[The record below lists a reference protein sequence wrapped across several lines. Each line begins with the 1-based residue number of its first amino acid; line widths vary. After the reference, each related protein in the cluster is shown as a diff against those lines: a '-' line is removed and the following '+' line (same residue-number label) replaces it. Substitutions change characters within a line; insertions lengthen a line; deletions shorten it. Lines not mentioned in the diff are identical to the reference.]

1 MGCQK
6 RSSFFCA
13 VTVWLSIR
21 RLCGVGIRE
30 RARNKKSSRHL
41 PQLIGLRLITHSTTA
56 FFFNTTSCQPS
67 EHTSFL
73 LKQPPLQLLVGGDSI
88 DDCKHRSG
96 RLWSNLHCQWRPK
109 SRQKTG
115 VHVTTAQYVG

>member
-13 VTVWLSIR
+13 VTVWLNIR

-30 RARNKKSSRHL
+30 RARNTKSSRHL
-41 PQLIGLRLITHSTTA
+41 PQLIGLRLITQSTTA

-67 EHTSFL
+67 EHTIFL
-73 LKQPPLQLLVGGDSI
+73 LKQPPLQLLVGGDNI
-88 DDCKHRSG
+88 DDCQHRSG
-96 RLWSNLHCQWRPK
+96 RLWSNLRLRPK

-115 VHVTTAQYVG
+115 VHVATAQYVV